1 MKSSLH
7 IVTRYKLGGADCW
20 ILTILLVDGYI
31 PGCENAFFFSACD
44 FKIYYPKLKQ
54 THVALDF
61 RIYENN
67 LSK

>member
-31 PGCENAFFFSACD
+31 PGCENAFFFQLVILKSTIPSSNKHMWPWISGYM
-44 FKIYYPKLKQ
+44 KI
-54 THVALDF
+54 
-61 RIYENN
+61 I
-67 LSK
+67 